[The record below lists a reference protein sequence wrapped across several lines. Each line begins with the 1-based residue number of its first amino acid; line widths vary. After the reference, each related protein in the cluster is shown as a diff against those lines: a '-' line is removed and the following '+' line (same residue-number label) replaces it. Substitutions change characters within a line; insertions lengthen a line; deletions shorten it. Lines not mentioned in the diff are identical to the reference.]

1 MKQIWQAL
9 KEFFRRYA
17 DAFKAVWPLRHEMDA
32 PKRTA
37 DELAFLPAHIELI
50 ETPISPL
57 PKAISRTIMALF
69 VVALLWAIFGKVDIV
84 AVAPGKTVAG
94 GRTKVIQ
101 PMETATVRAIH
112 VQDGQVVKAGQILI
126 ELDATGSHADA
137 MQASESLRG
146 ARLAEARWNA
156 LAQSLGSQKFPV
168 LPTLDGIENS
178 RLTAEQNLA
187 TSQYLTF
194 QAKRQNL
201 DAVVAQRQAELATT
215 QSLIEPLT
223 ESAEIANKRAK
234 DFALLLEKKYVARH
248 EYLAREQERISAQR
262 DLATQRSRL
271 SELQSAIYG
280 AQEERTAAMADF
292 RQQTL
297 DGLRQAR
304 EQIQQAGPQVSKT
317 QQREQL
323 MQLRAPVDGT
333 VQQLVIHTVGGVVT
347 PAQPLM
353 AVVPSGEVLEVE
365 ATVLNKDIG
374 FIKAGQ
380 VVTVKVESFPYTR
393 YGYLTGTVMSV
404 SHDAAQDE
412 KMGLVFP
419 ARVRL
424 DRATL
429 MIDGVKVNLT
439 PGMALSVEI
448 KTGKRRVIDYLLS
461 PLQQHTTEA
470 LRER

>member
-1 MKQIWQAL
+1 MKHTLQAL
-9 KEFFRRYA
+9 HEFYKRYA
-17 DAFKAVWPLRHEMDA
+17 EVFKAAWPLRHQMD
-32 PKRTA
+32 PPTRTA
-37 DELAFLPAHIELI
+37 DELEFLPAHLELVD
-50 ETPISPL
+50 TPTSPL
-57 PKAISRTIMALF
+57 PKAIARAIMALF
-69 VVALLWAIFGKVDIV
+69 VVALLWACFGKVDIV
-84 AVAPGKTVAG
+84 AVAPGKTVVG
-94 GRTKVIQ
+94 SRTKVIQ
-101 PMETATVRAIH
+101 SMETATVRAIH
-112 VQDGQVVKAGQILI
+112 VQDGQVVKAGQLLI

-137 MQASESLRG
+137 VQASEALRE
-146 ARLAEARWNA
+146 ARLAEVRWRA
-156 LAQSLGSQKFPV
+156 LAQSLQSQT
-168 LPTLDGIENS
+168 LPMLPRIQGVESS
-178 RLTAEQNLA
+178 RLSAEQHLA
-187 TSQYLTF
+187 TSQFLSF

-201 DAVVAQRQAELATT
+201 DAIVAQRRAELATT
-215 QSLIEPLT
+215 QSLIEPLA
-223 ESAEIANKRAK
+223 ESASIAEKRAK
-234 DFALLLEKKYVARH
+234 DFAQLLDKKFVARH

-262 DLATQRSRL
+262 DLATQRNRL
-271 SELQSAIYG
+271 SELQSAIRV
-280 AQEERTAAMADF
+280 AQEERAVVVADF
-292 RQQTL
+292 RQQML

-317 QQREQL
+317 QKREQL

-347 PAQPLM
+347 PAQALM

-374 FIKAGQ
+374 FVRAGQ
-380 VVTVKVESFPYTR
+380 IVTVKVESFPYTR
-393 YGYLTGTVMSV
+393 YGYLTGKVFSV

-424 DRATL
+424 DKATL
-429 MIDGVKVNLT
+429 IIDGVKVKLT

-461 PLQQHTTEA
+461 PLQQHTGEA